1 MIRKCVVC
9 GAIEPFLLPTDR
21 EGERCCA
28 NCGAPY
34 DENFNIVTLK
44 PQILTMAKRYWNEKH
59 TFVFYGETSRTDE
72 LETFGE
78 FIVWAL
84 NQEGS
89 TIRQFYES
97 EGKGKELDKF
107 LRDLEE
113 EKQKLEQE
121 AENLGAQG
129 VKKNKKR
136 NKRRKRADIEAEE
149 PEEKNL
155 QEKNLEEEEL
165 GKEEL
170 EKEELE
176 KKELEKEEAG
186 RRRPG

>member
-1 MIRKCVVC
+1 MMKKCVVC
-9 GAIEPFLLPTDR
+9 GAMEPLLLPTDR
-21 EGERCCA
+21 EGERCCV

-34 DENFNIVTLK
+34 DEDFNIVTLK
-44 PQILTMAKRYWNEKH
+44 PQILTMAKKYWNEKH
-59 TFVFYGETSRTDE
+59 TFVFYGETSRSDE
-72 LETFGE
+72 LETFRE

-97 EGKGKELDKF
+97 EGKGKELDKL

-121 AENLGAQG
+121 AENLETQG

-136 NKRRKRADIEAEE
+136 NKRRKRADLEE
-149 PEEKNL
+149 EEL
-155 QEKNLEEEEL
+155 EEKNLEEKNLEEGKKL
-165 GKEEL
+165 EKEEL

-176 KKELEKEEAG
+176 KEELGEEDQDS
-186 RRRPG
+186 R